1 MNKLKSILL
10 GCLAALPLASC
21 GLMGTQE
28 SLYIESVTAVPQEDG
43 SILVTITFTD
53 EDMKPV
59 TFNVPKGDTGEQGPQ
74 GVGIASVESAP
85 SEDGKDLVITVTYTD
100 STLEP
105 SVWEIP
111 NANSIE
117 NFSSSY
123 DAETGNTTVTITTSD
138 GEDHTFIV
146 PKGKDGVGIA
156 SVTQT
161 EEESGDI
168 VITITYTDVTIPPTE
183 IRLPYKNGKD
193 GRGIES
199 IVAGVDPFKGAYM
212 MTITY
217 TDGETENLEFPMPER
232 GTRWFSGNG
241 GPGYNSE
248 AEVGDYFFDLT
259 NFVIYRYESLGWT
272 VVVDLKGGTSQQKC
286 IVTFDVATN
295 GGTMLWE
302 GVPYMEVAPNTC
314 LPNIPLASKEGCR
327 FIGWYTSPYGPELDP
342 TCGKLTK
349 LTIITTSMTVYACF
363 EELAN
368 A

>member
-156 SVTQT
+156 SVNQT

-183 IRLPYKNGKD
+183 IRLPYKNGED
-193 GRGIES
+193 GRGIAYIES
-199 IVAGVDPFKGAYM
+199 SQDYENYYL
-212 MTITY
+212 TIHY
-217 TDGETENLEFPMPER
+217 TSGEESQTLVFPLPDVEQ
-232 GTRWFSGNG
+232 GTRWDCGDGYPSSYDNPREGDFYFDYTNGVIYIYRGGNWFDIFSFSNESKTCTVTFNASENG
-241 GPGYNSE
+241 GRIISPSGFLPTVTVSW
-248 AEVGDYFFDLT
+248 G
-259 NFVIYRYESLGWT
+259 ES
-272 VVVDLKGGTSQQKC
+272 
-286 IVTFDVATN
+286 
-295 GGTMLWE
+295 
-302 GVPYMEVAPNTC
+302 
-314 LPNIPLASKEGCR
+314 IPEMPIAYKEGSI
-327 FIGWYTSPYGPELDP
+327 FLGWYTSKYGTQSPNS
-342 TCGKLTK
+342 GQLTD
-349 LTIITTSMTVYACF
+349 LTPITRDLTVYACF
-363 EELAN
+363 EEIAP
-368 A
+368 

>member
-161 EEESGDI
+161 EEEGGDI
-168 VITITYTDVTIPPTE
+168 VITITYTDVTRPATV
-183 IRLPYKNGKD
+183 IRLPHKNGED
-193 GRGIES
+193 GRGIAYIES
-199 IVAGVDPFKGAYM
+199 TYDSENYYLIFHFTSGEESQL
-212 MTITY
+212 ITLPLP
-217 TDGETENLEFPMPER
+217 DVED
-232 GTRWFSGNG
+232 GTRWFYGDGLPTATNTREANTGDFYFDYSSGSVYILTGTTWTLAFAMSDDPTYYTVKFDANTNG
-241 GPGYNSE
+241 GRIIYP
-248 AEVGDYFFDLT
+248 T
-259 NFVIYRYESLGWT
+259 NFVPTLE
-272 VVVDLKGGTSQQKC
+272 VKAGTTISS
-286 IVTFDVATN
+286 
-295 GGTMLWE
+295 
-302 GVPYMEVAPNTC
+302 
-314 LPNIPLASKEGCR
+314 IPVASKDGSI
-327 FIGWYTSPYGPELDP
+327 FVGWYTSSSGPHDP
-342 TCGKLTK
+342 NSGKLTD
-349 LTIITTSMTVYACF
+349 LTPINANWTFYACF
-363 EELAN
+363 EEIA
-368 A
+368 

>member
-28 SLYIESVTAVPQEDG
+28 SLYIESITAVPQEDG

-59 TFNVPKGDTGEQGPQ
+59 TFNVPKGDAGEQGPQ

-156 SVTQT
+156 SVEK
-161 EEESGDI
+161 EEDGEGNVI
-168 VITITYTDVTIPPTE
+168 VRISYTDPTWEDTE
-183 IRLPYKNGKD
+183 IVLPKKNGED
-193 GRGIES
+193 GRGIDFIES
-199 IVAGVDPFKGAYM
+199 GQDYDGYYLVVH
-212 MTITY
+212 Y
-217 TDGETENLEFPMPER
+217 TDGTVSDTLSFPLPEVED
-232 GTRWFSGNG
+232 GTKWYYGDSAPTDTRTPNEGDFYFNYKNGSIYIFQSRSWVLAFSIGNE
-241 GPGYNSE
+241 PVYYT
-248 AEVGDYFFDLT
+248 VQFDAT
-259 NFVIYRYESLGWT
+259 
-272 VVVDLKGGTSQQKC
+272 
-286 IVTFDVATN
+286 TN
-295 GGTMLWE
+295 GGRIVYPE
-302 GVPYMEVAPNTC
+302 SFVPAVTVQSGQC
-314 LPNIPLASKEGCR
+314 LSSLPIAAKDGFTWL
-327 FIGWYTSPYGPELDP
+327 GWYTKSTGPADQ
-342 TCGKLTK
+342 TSGRLTD
-349 LTIITTSMTVYACF
+349 LTPITRSMTVYACF
-363 EELAN
+363 GDASI
-368 A
+368 